1 MDLQLNTER
10 RERESRLSE
19 KRQKETK
26 ETRQEK
32 RRKCQRNES
41 RVIEMRSM
49 SLLKKMRDG
58 QKTKHLKMAAA
69 EVTREICFQKR
80 KKRKKK
86 GNGEECAGIWLTVI

>member
-1 MDLQLNTER
+1 
-10 RERESRLSE
+10 
-19 KRQKETK
+19 
-26 ETRQEK
+26 
-32 RRKCQRNES
+32 
-41 RVIEMRSM
+41 MRSM

-86 GNGEECAGIWLTVI
+86 GNGEECAGIRLTVI